1 MYRLLIVDDE
11 KDICENIKYLL
22 DWSLYNITSILT
34 ATSYAE
40 AVSKAVDF
48 QPHIALLDINLGDHW
63 GYELA
68 EHLRSMGMQTI
79 FCMISGYDDFNYVHK
94 SMQATARDYLL
105 KPIHVAELR
114 AFIERTIV
122 RDLHGVIPEHAAS
135 QPELDP
141 VLQVEYSKFS
151 KITNKIILIVKSN
164 YRSSQSLTNIA
175 EIFNMSSK
183 YIGRIFLKDTGIKF
197 SEYLTAYRMI
207 QARRLIENTQ
217 EKISV
222 IANMV
227 GYSQLNNFYV
237 HFKNY
242 YNISPS
248 TLRNFSAS
256 VPVAGA
262 ALTSPSPQ
270 EAPFEEGGSP
280 SCDETRP
287 AGPRTPNCTPVHR
300 AAGCTPAG
308 PGHFRSAGGDC
319 QPGLLHHW
327 RAG

>member
-1 MYRLLIVDDE
+1 ML
-11 KDICENIKYLL
+11 
-22 DWSLYNITSILT
+22 
-34 ATSYAE
+34 
-40 AVSKAVDF
+40 F
-48 QPHIALLDINLGDHW
+48 
-63 GYELA
+63 
-68 EHLRSMGMQTI
+68 RS
-79 FCMISGYDDFNYVHK
+79 
-94 SMQATARDYLL
+94 
-105 KPIHVAELR
+105 
-114 AFIERTIV
+114 
-122 RDLHGVIPEHAAS
+122 VIPEHAAS

-280 SCDETRP
+280 SCDETLP
-287 AGPRTPNCTPVHR
+287 SGSSH
-300 AAGCTPAG
+300 
-308 PGHFRSAGGDC
+308 S
-319 QPGLLHHW
+319 
-327 RAG
+327 

>member
-1 MYRLLIVDDE
+1 MYRLVMRDEE

-22 DWSLYNITSILT
+22 DWSQYNITSILT

-48 QPHIALLDINLGDHW
+48 QPHIALLDISLGDHW

-68 EHLRSMGMQTI
+68 EHLRSMGMQTV

-94 SMQATARDYLL
+94 SMQASARDYLL
-105 KPIHVAELR
+105 KPVSVKELR

-122 RDLHGVIPEHAAS
+122 RDLHGTLPERTDA
-135 QPELDP
+135 QELDP
-141 VLQVEYSKFS
+141 VLHVEYSKFS

-164 YRSSQSLTNIA
+164 YRSSQSLTGIA

-183 YIGRIFLKDTGIKF
+183 YIGRIFLKDTGMKF

-207 QARRLIENTQ
+207 QARKLIENTQ

-248 TLRNFSAS
+248 TLRNFT
-256 VPVAGA
+256 
-262 ALTSPSPQ
+262 ALPEQ
-270 EAPFEEGGSP
+270 EGGEPPCEDDS
-280 SCDETRP
+280 SC
-287 AGPRTPNCTPVHR
+287 
-300 AAGCTPAG
+300 
-308 PGHFRSAGGDC
+308 S
-319 QPGLLHHW
+319 
-327 RAG
+327 

>member
-22 DWSLYNITSILT
+22 DWSQYNITSILT
-34 ATSYAE
+34 ATSYEE

-48 QPHIALLDINLGDHW
+48 RPHIALVDVSLGDHW

-68 EHLRSMGMQTI
+68 EHLRSMGMQTV

-94 SMQATARDYLL
+94 SMQNGARDYLL
-105 KPIHVAELR
+105 KPVSVRELR

-122 RDLHGVIPEHAAS
+122 RELHGAIPDPHDS
-135 QPELDP
+135 QELDP
-141 VLQVEYSKFS
+141 VLQVEYSRFS

-164 YRSSQSLTNIA
+164 YRSAQSLTSIA

-207 QARRLIENTQ
+207 QARKLIENTQ

-237 HFKNY
+237 HFKSY

-248 TLRNFSAS
+248 ALRNFSA
-256 VPVAGA
+256 AGQGTPEEPA
-262 ALTSPSPQ
+262 A
-270 EAPFEEGGSP
+270 APLP
-280 SCDETRP
+280 
-287 AGPRTPNCTPVHR
+287 
-300 AAGCTPAG
+300 
-308 PGHFRSAGGDC
+308 
-319 QPGLLHHW
+319 
-327 RAG
+327 

>member
-22 DWSLYNITSILT
+22 DWSQYNITSILT
-34 ATSYAE
+34 AISYTE

-48 QPHIALLDINLGDHW
+48 QPHIALVDVSLGDHW

-68 EHLRSMGMQTI
+68 EHLRSMGMQTV

-105 KPIHVAELR
+105 KPINVKELR

-122 RDLHGVIPEHAAS
+122 RDLHGSIAKHPTAREV
-135 QPELDP
+135 DP
-141 VLQVEYSKFS
+141 VLGVEYSQFS

-164 YRSSQSLTNIA
+164 YRSAQSLTSIA

-207 QARRLIENTQ
+207 QARKLIENTQ

-248 TLRNFSAS
+248 TLRNF
-256 VPVAGA
+256 GA
-262 ALTSPSPQ
+262 LPET
-270 EAPFEEGGSP
+270 EKEGGASGCESL
-280 SCDETRP
+280 SC
-287 AGPRTPNCTPVHR
+287 
-300 AAGCTPAG
+300 
-308 PGHFRSAGGDC
+308 
-319 QPGLLHHW
+319 
-327 RAG
+327 

>member
-22 DWSLYNITSILT
+22 DWSQYNITSILT
-34 ATSYAE
+34 ATTYAD

-48 QPHIALLDINLGDHW
+48 QPHIALVDINLGEGHW

-68 EHLRSMGMQTI
+68 EHLRSMGMKTI
-79 FCMISGYDDFNYVHK
+79 FCMISGYDDFNYLHR
-94 SMQATARDYLL
+94 SMQASARDYLL
-105 KPIHVAELR
+105 KPVNVKELR
-114 AFIERTIV
+114 DFIERTIV
-122 RDLHGVIPEHAAS
+122 NDLHGTIPELHTA
-135 QPELDP
+135 QELDP
-141 VLQVEYSKFS
+141 VLGVEYSKFS

-207 QARRLIENTQ
+207 EARKLIENTQ

-242 YNISPS
+242 YNLSPS
-248 TLRNFSAS
+248 TLRNFSGGTTVS
-256 VPVAGA
+256 
-262 ALTSPSPQ
+262 
-270 EAPFEEGGSP
+270 EEGG
-280 SCDETRP
+280 ETP
-287 AGPRTPNCTPVHR
+287 CEEEPCEAP
-300 AAGCTPAG
+300 
-308 PGHFRSAGGDC
+308 
-319 QPGLLHHW
+319 
-327 RAG
+327 

>member
-22 DWSLYNITSILT
+22 DWSQYNITSILT
-34 ATSYAE
+34 ATSYTE

-48 QPHIALLDINLGDHW
+48 QPHIALVDVSLGDHW

-68 EHLRSMGMQTI
+68 EHLRSMGMQTV

-105 KPIHVAELR
+105 KPINVKELR

-122 RDLHGVIPEHAAS
+122 RDLHGSIAKHPTAREV
-135 QPELDP
+135 DP
-141 VLQVEYSKFS
+141 VLGVEYSQFS

-164 YRSSQSLTNIA
+164 YRSAQSLTSIA

-207 QARRLIENTQ
+207 QARKLIENTQ

-248 TLRNFSAS
+248 TLRNF
-256 VPVAGA
+256 GA
-262 ALTSPSPQ
+262 LPET
-270 EAPFEEGGSP
+270 EKEGGASGCEP
-280 SCDETRP
+280 LSC
-287 AGPRTPNCTPVHR
+287 
-300 AAGCTPAG
+300 
-308 PGHFRSAGGDC
+308 
-319 QPGLLHHW
+319 
-327 RAG
+327 